1 MSFSFLH
8 QNPVN
13 LVQHADA
20 LEWRSRLTVAHGVG
34 WLADNEYYAA
44 MQAAVHQLFEAQAFP
59 VAYTEA
65 DLWYERDWLGKPFVT
80 WRGIVQS
87 WAEARGLEAKHL
99 HVSNTHDGGAHI
111 VVAAYHPELVGI
123 GIDAVYLPR
132 LMQSGKDDV
141 YLRRFA
147 ARFMSERERML
158 FKQANANDNLAALR
172 LRTAAHF
179 SLMEAGSK
187 ALGTGL
193 KIGGGM
199 GRETSLP
206 KQSIGVQRLEPGL
219 ELDAEMLFE
228 GDALKRLDELGAV
241 RSEAY
246 WSADKEFLI
255 SVVLLWRRVQ

>member
-20 LEWRSRLTVAHGVG
+20 LRWRSRLTIAHGVG
-34 WLADNEYYAA
+34 WLADYEYYAA

-59 VAYTEA
+59 DSYTEA
-65 DLWYERDWLGKPFVT
+65 DLWYERDLLGKPFIT
-80 WRGIVQS
+80 WRGTVGT
-87 WAEARGLEAKHL
+87 WAEERGLAAKHL
-99 HVSNTHDGGAHI
+99 HVSNTHDGGAH
-111 VVAAYHPELVGI
+111 VVIAAYHPDMVGI

-132 LMQSGKDDV
+132 LMQSGKDEV
-141 YLRRFA
+141 YQRRFA
-147 ARFMSERERML
+147 ARFMSERERIG
-158 FKQANANDNLAALR
+158 FEQASGEDTLEELR
-172 LRTAAHF
+172 LRAAAHF

-206 KQSIGVQRLEPGL
+206 KQSIGVQRLEPRL
-219 ELDAEMLFE
+219 ESNVEMLFE
-228 GDALKRLDELGAV
+228 REALARLAELDAV
-241 RSEAY
+241 RAEAY
-246 WSADKEFLI
+246 WSADDTFLI